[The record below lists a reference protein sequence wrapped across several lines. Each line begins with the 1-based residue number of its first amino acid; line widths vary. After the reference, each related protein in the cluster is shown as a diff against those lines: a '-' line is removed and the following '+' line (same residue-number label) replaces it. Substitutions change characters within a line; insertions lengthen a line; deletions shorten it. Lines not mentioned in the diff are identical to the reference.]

1 VLGLHVQKILWMQK
15 CEIKE
20 KEKKFNQEI
29 SVDLNDMELNDM
41 EFLLRKLPNLIYIL
55 SFPKLLSLWGSFL
68 EIHQQFP

>member
-29 SVDLNDMELNDM
+29 SVDLNDM